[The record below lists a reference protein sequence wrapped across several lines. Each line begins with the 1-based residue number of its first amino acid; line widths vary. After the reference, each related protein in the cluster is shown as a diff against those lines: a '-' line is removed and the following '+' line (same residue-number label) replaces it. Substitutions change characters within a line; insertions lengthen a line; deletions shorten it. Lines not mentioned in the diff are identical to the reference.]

1 MMKPCRIN
9 SASSV
14 ACLVVAA
21 LLCGQPTRVAAA
33 VEGSFQRTLQVSGAV
48 NLDVTTGSG
57 SIQVHTGNSNQVQ
70 VTGHIKATEWFGDA
84 EAKVKRLEDNP
95 PVQQSGNDIRVGHID
110 DPDLRHNI
118 SISYEIAVPAETQ
131 LRAHSGSGNQSVEGI
146 SGPLQVDTGSGEL
159 KISDVGAHVQANT
172 GSGSIV
178 IDRVKGD
185 VHAKAGSGSIR
196 ATEIA
201 VALKQ
206 TPAAVTFPWNSRP
219 RDRCEQRRAPEA
231 WSCTAF
237 AVHWRPRR
245 AVERFEPMVALRAP
259 GMCAL
264 DRAPYN

>member
-1 MMKPCRIN
+1 
-9 SASSV
+9 
-14 ACLVVAA
+14 
-21 LLCGQPTRVAAA
+21 
-33 VEGSFQRTLQVSGAV
+33 
-48 NLDVTTGSG
+48 VTTGSG

-84 EAKVKRLEDNP
+84 EGKVKRLEDNP

-159 KISDVGAHVQANT
+159 KISDIGAHVQADT
-172 GSGSIV
+172 GSGRIV

-201 VALKQ
+201 GG
-206 TPAAVTFPWNSRP
+206 F
-219 RDRCEQRRAPEA
+219 EA
-231 WSCTAF
+231 DTGSG
-237 AVHWRPRR
+237 HIS
-245 AVERFEPMVALRAP
+245 LQQSAP
-259 GMCAL
+259 GSV
-264 DRAPYN
+264 RAETGSGGVELHDVRGSLAAKAGSGNDSSRW